1 MCIHLFLFKIIFMYA
16 RYSLVVVSQLLRWRQ
31 RSDSHTPNT
40 QDIRSK
46 CYISLITSSSFTR
59 YGLAW
64 SIKFELWC
72 HIFTIFYK
80 YDHWFPP
87 MYWFSYRKHQTTC
100 HVPLLAKWLNELI
113 SVWKLIINFPSICY
127 KYFFPW
133 KYKANSSP
141 HWNIVNVTSTK
152 ICSWSVASIHK
163 HTVKDLLNFDLYPN
177 QVFAFNHLLFFWSWS
192 AACWFPVNITPLFL
206 FCAPRG
212 KLYISCH
219 MCNKCL

>member
-1 MCIHLFLFKIIFMYA
+1 MHLCASFFTNLQSQNAELIHIYNEPVYLHIARTPFGVNVHTPVSVQNYFMYA
-16 RYSLVVVSQLLRWRQ
+16 RYSPVVVSQLLRWRQ

-80 YDHWFPP
+80 NDHWVPP
-87 MYWFSYRKHQTTC
+87 LYRFSYQKHQTTC

-113 SVWKLIINFPSICY
+113 SVWRLIINFPSICY

-133 KYKANSSP
+133 NYKAN
-141 HWNIVNVTSTK
+141 
-152 ICSWSVASIHK
+152 IH
-163 HTVKDLLNFDLYPN
+163 
-177 QVFAFNHLLFFWSWS
+177 HLTGIL
-192 AACWFPVNITPLFL
+192 
-206 FCAPRG
+206 
-212 KLYISCH
+212 
-219 MCNKCL
+219 

>member
-1 MCIHLFLFKIIFMYA
+1 MYA
-16 RYSLVVVSQLLRWRQ
+16 RYSHVVVSQLIRWRQ
-31 RSDSHTPNT
+31 TSDSHKPNT
-40 QDIRSK
+40 WGIRSK

-80 YDHWFPP
+80 NDHWVPP
-87 MYWFSYRKHQTTC
+87 LYRFSYQKHQTTC

-113 SVWKLIINFPSICY
+113 SVWRLIINFPSICY

-141 HWNIVNVTSTK
+141 HWNIVNVASTK
-152 ICSWSVASIHK
+152 ICSYPISCINSQTHCKGPAKLWSLSQSG
-163 HTVKDLLNFDLYPN
+163 FCF
-177 QVFAFNHLLFFWSWS
+177 QSSFFWSWS
-192 AACWFPVNITPLFL
+192 AACLL
-206 FCAPRG
+206 
-212 KLYISCH
+212 ISCKH
-219 MCNKCL
+219 CSFISVLCAERKALYFLSHVQ